1 MRLIVAEKPI
11 AAKRIADILGTPKTV
26 LKNNIECHIL
36 DGTVVIPL
44 KGHITNVDFP
54 HEYKDW
60 EKTDLNSLA
69 NADIHYDI
77 NNKSIA
83 KALEAYAPQC
93 DELQIAT
100 DYDREGESIGKE
112 AIDIIKN
119 KNPSIKVFRAKFSA
133 LTPEEVNA
141 AFSSL
146 TEFSYNLAD
155 SADTRREI
163 DLIWGAVLTR
173 YVSIAA
179 RRFGKEFL
187 SVGRVQTPALALVVE
202 REKEIKAFK
211 PEPFWAVYI
220 ICDKKGQKFIAH
232 YEEEKIFDRKKA
244 EEIAAIK
251 SSIARVKSIEKKR
264 LEMKPPSPF
273 NTTEFLRAA
282 SMIGYQPQMAMSIA
296 ERLYMNGLTSYPR
309 TDNTVYPPS
318 IGIKGILEKFRKS
331 PEFGEIASSILNQ
344 KKIVPTQGKKK
355 ATDHPPIYPVE
366 VADKKKLNKYE
377 WKIYELIVRR
387 FFATLSPSA
396 EIETVKVALD
406 YEGKNFIAR
415 GKTILAAGWREY
427 YPYSKSEEVIL
438 PELEEKEIVK
448 VDDIKN
454 EQKETKPQP
463 RYTPAALIKLLEELN
478 LGTKCLA
485 GDTAVKVLNDN
496 HLHHP
501 TLASLFDSCIKKI
514 KDSELEIGINERYS
528 CLSTREKET
537 LQQPFPIISKR
548 RLKQNEKMLEV
559 IFSDGVKIKATQD
572 HPFHVFSNGSF
583 SYVPAKDLKSGDCIV
598 CLSHSDKIGKPLV
611 TWSDFIREVD
621 KKTNIF
627 INMDLK
633 KERIKLKLSQKQFSK
648 RFGSS
653 QGNLSSYE
661 NGKRDIPL
669 WLIKQLEIVPN
680 ELIGV
685 NKNLHIPNPFPIRS
699 SSSLACIIANLWGDG
714 SLDAEKVKKENCYDF
729 RYTNTNLDL
738 LKRFSDNI
746 YFVFKSKPRI
756 ALNKDKLVKPNHKQV
771 RYVQLPS
778 LIGRLLYPLFIN
790 PKRYIKKQFYPDFIG
805 AFFDDEGHAYKNE
818 RKIFISN
825 TNPFVLKMLKDML
838 DSLGIESA
846 IDAKQFKLFVRKEK
860 SIEKFLEK
868 IPIASVSKKQRI
880 ISMLSTKFK
889 PGGGSSTESVI
900 LKEKR
905 LLLQLIEGNATSH
918 ELSHSLGYSTSAIR
932 AYLRNLVRK
941 NLVKQKILSKNH
953 KLKRSVVYYLKRP
966 FFGTCYAVLGEEV
979 IAPNLTTRR
988 IISARPT
995 QYDGFV
1001 YDLSVNKETPNFAL
1015 SNGILVHNSTRAE
1028 ILQKLIDRGY
1038 IEGRQNFTPSNVA
1051 FGVIDAL
1058 EQYVPDVTKPDMTA
1072 KLEKEMDQ
1080 IERGKR
1086 KKEEVV
1092 LESRKLL
1099 TKILNHLMEHREVIS
1114 EKLKEFLK
1122 ADNVLGRCPAC
1133 GGNLIMIRMRKGTRF
1148 VGCSGYAKGC
1158 RTSFPLPAKG
1168 TIRPLGTLCPVCNLP
1183 EIEVQYFKSR
1193 PFRMCINHKCASK
1206 ANWGKKKAKKDESR
1220 ARPKKVNP

>member
-83 KALEAYAPQC
+83 KALETYAPQC

-112 AIDIIKN
+112 AIDIIRK

-141 AFSSL
+141 AFSNL

-155 SADTRREI
+155 SADARREI

-187 SVGRVQTPALALVVE
+187 SVGRVQTPTLAIVVQ

-220 ICDKKGQKFIAH
+220 MCDKKGQKFIAH

-331 PEFGEIASSILNQ
+331 PEFEEIASSILNQ

-438 PELEEKEIVK
+438 PELEEKEIAK

-463 RYTPAALIKLLEELN
+463 RYTPAALIKLLEDLN
-478 LGTKCLA
+478 LGTK
-485 GDTAVKVLNDN
+485 
-496 HLHHP
+496 
-501 TLASLFDSCIKKI
+501 
-514 KDSELEIGINERYS
+514 
-528 CLSTREKET
+528 STR
-537 LQQPFPIISKR
+537 S
-548 RLKQNEKMLEV
+548 
-559 IFSDGVKIKATQD
+559 
-572 HPFHVFSNGSF
+572 
-583 SYVPAKDLKSGDCIV
+583 
-598 CLSHSDKIGKPLV
+598 
-611 TWSDFIREVD
+611 
-621 KKTNIF
+621 
-627 INMDLK
+627 
-633 KERIKLKLSQKQFSK
+633 
-648 RFGSS
+648 
-653 QGNLSSYE
+653 
-661 NGKRDIPL
+661 
-669 WLIKQLEIVPN
+669 
-680 ELIGV
+680 
-685 NKNLHIPNPFPIRS
+685 
-699 SSSLACIIANLWGDG
+699 
-714 SLDAEKVKKENCYDF
+714 
-729 RYTNTNLDL
+729 
-738 LKRFSDNI
+738 
-746 YFVFKSKPRI
+746 
-756 ALNKDKLVKPNHKQV
+756 
-771 RYVQLPS
+771 
-778 LIGRLLYPLFIN
+778 
-790 PKRYIKKQFYPDFIG
+790 
-805 AFFDDEGHAYKNE
+805 
-818 RKIFISN
+818 
-825 TNPFVLKMLKDML
+825 
-838 DSLGIESA
+838 
-846 IDAKQFKLFVRKEK
+846 
-860 SIEKFLEK
+860 
-868 IPIASVSKKQRI
+868 
-880 ISMLSTKFK
+880 
-889 PGGGSSTESVI
+889 
-900 LKEKR
+900 
-905 LLLQLIEGNATSH
+905 
-918 ELSHSLGYSTSAIR
+918 
-932 AYLRNLVRK
+932 
-941 NLVKQKILSKNH
+941 
-953 KLKRSVVYYLKRP
+953 
-966 FFGTCYAVLGEEV
+966 
-979 IAPNLTTRR
+979 
-988 IISARPT
+988 
-995 QYDGFV
+995 
-1001 YDLSVNKETPNFAL
+1001 
-1015 SNGILVHNSTRAE
+1015 E

-1080 IERGKR
+1080 IERGKKR
-1086 KKEEVV
+1086 KDEVV
-1092 LESRKLL
+1092 MNSRKLL
-1099 TKILNHLMEHREVIS
+1099 TKILNHLMEHKESIG

-1122 ADNVLGRCPAC
+1122 ADNVLGKCPAC

-1148 VGCSGYAKGC
+1148 VGCSGYSNGC

-1168 TIRPLGTLCPVCNLP
+1168 TIRPLGTLCPTCNLP
-1183 EIEVQYFKSR
+1183 EIEVQYFKRR
-1193 PFRMCINHKCASK
+1193 PFRMCINHKCPSK
-1206 ANWGKKKAKKDESR
+1206 ADWGKKKAKKDENR
-1220 ARPKKVNP
+1220 AGPKKVNP